1 MSKGRKCNKAYW
13 EMEAGLSKE
22 PCFFV
27 YNGECWKDACIPCPM
42 PKMPKKTKENK
53 TQTIKQ

>member
-1 MSKGRKCNKAYW
+1 MSKGRICNKAYW

-27 YNGECWKDACIPCPM
+27 YNGECLKDIDMPCPM
-42 PKMPKKTKENK
+42 PPKPKKK
-53 TQTIKQ
+53 TDKKL

>member
-13 EMEAGLSKE
+13 EMEQGLTDQ

-27 YNGECWKDACIPCPM
+27 YNGECWKDDGIPCPM
-42 PKMPKKTKENK
+42 PKMPKKTKNEEE
-53 TQTIKQ
+53 QQ

>member
-1 MSKGRKCNKAYW
+1 MSYGRKCNKAYW

-27 YNGECWKDACIPCPM
+27 YNGECWKDAGIPCPM
-42 PKMPKKTKENK
+42 PKMPKKTKDKK
-53 TQTIKQ
+53 TQN